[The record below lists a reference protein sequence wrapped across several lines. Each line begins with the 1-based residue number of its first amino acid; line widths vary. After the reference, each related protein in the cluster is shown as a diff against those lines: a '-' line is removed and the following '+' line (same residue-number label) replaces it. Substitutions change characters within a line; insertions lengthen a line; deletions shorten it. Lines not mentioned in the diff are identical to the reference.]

1 MDTKAQPLTHNTHTY
16 RILTVGLRQFRRPD
30 TNHPTW
36 TKPWD
41 WQTMLRLPG
50 LCPDRTKIAW
60 DRLHNIG
67 LHITTAVD
75 LLPPGGDFLNEQAE
89 AAASYLRGV
98 VEGLNAAD
106 EHGTDL
112 GYDLI
117 VLLGGRVASAFCA
130 SDSRLHD
137 MRLLQ
142 LRSMDSYNVVILPS
156 PHTSETTGDGW
167 WSSAEKQGIL
177 RDAVT
182 EWLGE

>member
-1 MDTKAQPLTHNTHTY
+1 MDTKATNTNNNPL

-75 LLPPGGDFLNEQAE
+75 LLPPGGNFLADEAE
-89 AAASYLRGV
+89 RAAAYLRGV
-98 VEGLNAAD
+98 VEGLNEAD
-106 EHGTDL
+106 LQTGSNL
-112 GYDLI
+112 GYE
-117 VLLGGRVASAFCA
+117 VVALLGGRVADAFCA
-130 SDSRLHD
+130 SDKRLHD

-142 LRSMDSYNVVILPS
+142 LRNMDSYNVVILPS
-156 PHTSETTGDGW
+156 PHTNETTGDGW
-167 WSSAEKQGIL
+167 WSSPEKQGIL

-182 EWLGE
+182 GWLGE

>member
-1 MDTKAQPLTHNTHTY
+1 MVTDQLIFNDRSIILVTKSNTLVLCKLFSAIHRFSHN
-16 RILTVGLRQFRRPD
+16 
-30 TNHPTW
+30 
-36 TKPWD
+36 
-41 WQTMLRLPG
+41 
-50 LCPDRTKIAW
+50 
-60 DRLHNIG
+60 HN
-67 LHITTAVD
+67 TTAVD

-142 LRSMDSYNVVILPS
+142 LRNMDSYNVVILPS
-156 PHTSETTGDGW
+156 PHTNETTGDGW
-167 WSSAEKQGIL
+167 WSSPEKQGIL

-182 EWLGE
+182 GWLGE

>member
-75 LLPPGGDFLNEQAE
+75 LLPPGGNFLNEQAE

-98 VEGLNAAD
+98 VEGLNEAD
-106 EHGTDL
+106 LQTGSNL
-112 GYDLI
+112 GYDI
-117 VLLGGRVASAFCA
+117 VALLGGRVADAFCA
-130 SDSRLHD
+130 SDKRLHD
-137 MRLLQ
+137 MRLLS
-142 LRSMDSYNVVILPS
+142 LRDMGSYGVVILPS
-156 PHTSETTGDGW
+156 PHIVETTGEGW
-167 WSSAEKQGIL
+167 WSSAEKQQAL
-177 RDAVT
+177 RDAVAG
-182 EWLGE
+182 W

>member
-1 MDTKAQPLTHNTHTY
+1 MDTKATNTNNNPL

-60 DRLHNIG
+60 DRLRSIG
-67 LHITTAVD
+67 LRITTAVD

-106 EHGTDL
+106 EHGDL
-112 GYDLI
+112 GYDLV

-156 PHTSETTGDGW
+156 PHTNETTGDGW
-167 WSSAEKQGIL
+167 WSSAEKQRAL
-177 RDAVT
+177 RDAVAG
-182 EWLGE
+182 WV